1 MTKSFSQQLPINLI
15 TNIISFLLSVGINIF
30 MTPFY
35 LHHVGIEGLGLL
47 RLALTFPMYTGL
59 VTVFLTGSVSR
70 YLVIALQEKNSKK
83 ANTVLSTAFFV
94 LLSLIILLLPI
105 VILISFNAELFFNFP
120 QRYSAEVTYL
130 FIAVFATSL
139 LSLMSSI
146 FMIPTQAYN
155 RLDISNTISIFT
167 TIVQTALIVILLHF
181 LTTTVSMVGLA
192 FFIGAILTFLLSIF
206 VWKKLSPELEIHKR
220 NFDKTTF
227 REIASTG
234 SWLIVNHLGA
244 LLFLYTDLW
253 VVNYFYGASGTGEYS
268 ICLQWSNMLRMMA
281 GVFAGLIAPMIMI
294 SYAHKNFSKLQ
305 ILTHMGVK
313 FLGLVLALP
322 IGLITGFAVPLL
334 TLWLGISFS
343 HLAPLLW
350 IMLFPLVINLAVMP
364 LFSINTAYNQIKIPG
379 IVTVIMGVVNLGLAI
394 LFSHYL
400 NFGIYGVAMAGAIVL
415 TMKNTIFI
423 PLYTA
428 KMMQIRTFTFM
439 IKMFPG
445 ILMTILTF
453 LASYTISLTMSIV
466 SWISLIEYIVMI
478 VIVAMVLIW
487 FFFLDERERDFFRQ
501 TFLKRKKSIVA
512 ERDTHE

>member
-15 TNIISFLLSVGINIF
+15 TNIVSFLLSVGINIF

-35 LHHVGIEGLGLL
+35 LHNVGIEGLGLL
-47 RLALTFPMYTGL
+47 RLALTVPMYTSL
-59 VTVFLTGSVSR
+59 VTIFLTGSVSR
-70 YLVIALQEKNSKK
+70 YLIIALQEKNSQK

-120 QRYSAEVTYL
+120 QRYSGEVTYL
-130 FIAVFATSL
+130 FLAVFATSL

-146 FMIPTQAYN
+146 FMIPAQAYN
-155 RLDISNTISIFT
+155 RLDISNTITIFS
-167 TIVQTALIVILLHF
+167 TIVQTALVVILLHF
-181 LTTTVSMVGLA
+181 LTTAISMVGLA
-192 FFIGAILTFLLSIF
+192 FLISAFFTFILSIF
-206 VWKKLSPELEIHKR
+206 VWKKISPELEIHKR
-220 NFDKTTF
+220 NFDKITF
-227 REIASTG
+227 HEIASTG
-234 SWLIVNHLGA
+234 SWLIVNHLGS

-253 VVNYFYGASGTGEYS
+253 VVNYFYGTGGTGEYS
-268 ICLQWSNMLRMMA
+268 IGLQWNNMLRMMA
-281 GVFAGLIAPMIMI
+281 GVFSSLITPMIMI

-305 ILTHMGVK
+305 TLSFMGIK
-313 FLGLVLALP
+313 FMGLILALP

-334 TLWLGISFS
+334 TLWLGKEFS

-364 LFSINTAYNQIKIPG
+364 LFSINTAYNKIKIPG

-415 TMKNTIFI
+415 TMKNTFFI

-428 KMMQIRTFTFM
+428 KMMQIRTFTF
-439 IKMFPG
+439 IKQMFPG
-445 ILMTILTF
+445 TLLTVF
-453 LASYTISLTMSIV
+453 TFVAAYTMSLTCNIET
-466 SWISLIEYIVMI
+466 WTLLIAYIAMI
-478 VIVAMVLIW
+478 AIVAMVLIW
-487 FFFLDERERDFFRQ
+487 FFFLTQGERHFFIQ
-501 TFLKRKKSIVA
+501 TLIKRKKSNDI
-512 ERDTHE
+512 RSY